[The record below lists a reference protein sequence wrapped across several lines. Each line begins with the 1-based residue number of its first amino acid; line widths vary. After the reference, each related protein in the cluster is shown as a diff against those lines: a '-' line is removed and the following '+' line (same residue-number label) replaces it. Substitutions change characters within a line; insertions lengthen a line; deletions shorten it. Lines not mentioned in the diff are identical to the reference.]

1 MARPA
6 ILGGDRNGGS
16 LSGPIVAPMANAAG
30 RIQSQRRCSLR
41 RTVSPSRAAL
51 VVLLAGVVG
60 PLRPLQAGELSAAM
74 APPAKLAP
82 ANLAP
87 ANPAPVRLAQALAVP
102 TALAGPVDGTGPDGD
117 LRPGDWAYQAL
128 SQLGVRY
135 SCLAA
140 DSRVVLD
147 GATALNRYEAAALLQ
162 ACLAN
167 IGERTDE
174 IRRLELELQ
183 RELAVLKGR
192 SDSLEARLGELQ
204 ATQFSTNTILRADT
218 RWWLGAVQYGGN
230 QVDRASRTYDGRLL
244 REALVLVYD
253 VRFNV
258 DTSFDGQDLLR
269 IRLRSG
275 NGGYSD
281 FRSSTAPSL
290 RVSGVSPSS
299 CTPGRLC
306 RNDLVLL
313 DKLYYQRPIGDHLH
327 VTAGSRVTQKDMLG
341 IWPSVYGDNE
351 VLLSTFDKGGAPGA
365 YSDVKGSGVG
375 LYWNQRARAAT
386 GPGLVLSGVYSAA
399 EGKNGNPAE
408 GGLFTAASRGAATAQ
423 LGYLGTGWGM
433 AAVYT
438 FNQAGAYDRAAITP
452 LVAQTWPKSQSGLGG
467 HVDSYGLSAFWQP
480 QRSGWI
486 PAINL
491 GWGLSHNVYDHDGAY
506 AASSLLSATSQ
517 SWMLGFNWSDAFDSG
532 SELGMAI
539 GSPQFMTRYT
549 NPTGQ
554 QGADDQ
560 ALMMEIWYRYQATDW
575 LSITPGLFWLPRP
588 RGQLSASGSTWD
600 STPLPSGHGS
610 SFRALGA
617 LLKLRFRF

>member
-1 MARPA
+1 MAGGLVKALAAPRP
-6 ILGGDRNGGS
+6 L
-16 LSGPIVAPMANAAG
+16 LSGPIQG
-30 RIQSQRRCSLR
+30 QCRCKRSQRRSASLCG
-41 RTVSPSRAAL
+41 AGL
-51 VVLLAGVVG
+51 VGWLLGLVG
-60 PLRPLQAGELSAAM
+60 PLQPLWAGESAATLVAETALPQAAPLQVVPQAA
-74 APPAKLAP
+74 AP
-82 ANLAP
+82 
-87 ANPAPVRLAQALAVP
+87 Q
-102 TALAGPVDGTGPDGD
+102 GPLQTPGSFADV
-117 LRPGDWAYQAL
+117 RPGDWSYEAL
-128 SQLGVRY
+128 SQLVAVEG
-135 SCLAA
+135 CPGAA
-140 DSRVVLD
+140 ARVVLD
-147 GATALNRYEAAALLQ
+147 GAMPLSRYEAAALLQ
-162 ACLAN
+162 ACLAT
-167 IGERTDE
+167 IGERTDQR
-174 IRRLELELQ
+174 RRLEREFE
-183 RELAVLKGR
+183 RELAVLQGR
-192 SDSLEARLGELQ
+192 SETLEARLGELQ

-230 QVDRASRTYDGRLL
+230 QIDRARDTYNGRQL
-244 REALVLVYD
+244 REALVMVYD

-269 IRLRSG
+269 VRLRSG

-290 RVSGVSPSS
+290 RVNGVSPGT
-299 CTPGRLC
+299 CVPGRIC
-306 RNDLVLL
+306 RNDLVIL

-327 VTAGSRVTQKDMLG
+327 VTVGSRVTQKDMLG

-365 YSDVKGSGVG
+365 YSDIKGSGVG

-386 GPGLVLSGVYSAA
+386 SPGLVLSGVYSAA
-399 EGKNGNPAE
+399 EGKNGSPSQ
-408 GGLFTAASRGAATAQ
+408 GGLFTAAAVGAATAQ
-423 LGYLGTGWGM
+423 LGYLGRGWGM

-438 FNQAGAYDRAAITP
+438 YNQAGAYDRAAITP
-452 LVAQTWPKSQSGLGG
+452 LAAQTWPKLQPGLGG
-467 HVDSYGLSAFWQP
+467 HVESYGLSAFWQP

-491 GWGLSHNVYDHDGAY
+491 GWGLNRNVYDQDGPY
-506 AASSLLSATSQ
+506 AASRLLSATSQ
-517 SWMLGFNWSDAFDSG
+517 SWMLGLNWSDAFDSG

-539 GSPQFMTRYT
+539 GSPQFMTRYI
-549 NPTGQ
+549 NPAGE

-588 RGQLSASGSTWD
+588 RGQLTASGSDWD
-600 STPLPSGHGS
+600 STPLARSQGS